1 MTDTP
6 EVARIRAALAAGPTP
21 GPWRTFD
28 QFENWCD
35 IAQMDGGCTIG
46 DASMEDGEYVAACNP
61 AAMTAVLDHIDA
73 QAAEIERLQSDAAR

>member
-1 MTDTP
+1 MNETP
-6 EVARIRAALAAGPTP
+6 EIARIRAALAAGPTP